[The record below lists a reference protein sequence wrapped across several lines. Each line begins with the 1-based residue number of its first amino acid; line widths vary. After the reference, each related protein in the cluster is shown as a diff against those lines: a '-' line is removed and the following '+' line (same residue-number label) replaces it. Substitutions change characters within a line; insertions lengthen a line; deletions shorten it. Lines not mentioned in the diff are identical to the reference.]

1 MRGTSTAGPTMNPVT
16 TASFVFLA
24 AHLVALVVRGYDD
37 TTLALVVSSL
47 LMFACSLSSAVHV
60 LGAKAALKF
69 VAIAV
74 VLGWFAEQMGASHG
88 WFFGEYD
95 YTDVLGPRIG
105 EVPAVIPL
113 MWFSLCYMGYV
124 IANLVVW
131 RAPVDG
137 SPRWSDAVVLTLL
150 AAMVV
155 TAFDLG
161 ADPYFV
167 YTLKAWIMV
176 EKNGWWFGETVQGFF
191 GWMFVSF
198 CIVFLFRLT
207 LRHTPP
213 LPWSPVS
220 RRHALVPVLMYA
232 GFMVFQ
238 MCVSHPMELRTIAF
252 FAMGMP
258 ILCALAGWQQWLP
271 SRKDAR

>member
-1 MRGTSTAGPTMNPVT
+1 MRGIATAPPTMNPVT

-47 LMFACSLSSAVHV
+47 LMFACCLASAVHL

-95 YTDVLGPRIG
+95 YTDVLGPRLG

-113 MWFSLCYMGYV
+113 MWFSLTYMGYV
-124 IANLVVW
+124 IANLIVW

-137 SPRWSDAVVLTLL
+137 SPAWFDAVVLSLL

-176 EKNGWWFGETVQGFF
+176 EKDGWWFGETVQGFF

-213 LPWSPVS
+213 LPWSPVN

-258 ILCALAGWQQWLP
+258 ILSALAGWQHWLP
-271 SRKDAR
+271 SREAAR

>member
-1 MRGTSTAGPTMNPVT
+1 MRGIATARPTMNPVT

-95 YTDVLGPRIG
+95 YTDVLGPRLG

-113 MWFSLCYMGYV
+113 MWFSLTYMGYV
-124 IANLVVW
+124 IANLIVW

-137 SPRWSDAVVLTLL
+137 SPRWFDAVVLSLL

-176 EKNGWWFGETVQGFF
+176 EKDGWWFGETVQGFF

-213 LPWSPVS
+213 LPWSPVN

-258 ILCALAGWQQWLP
+258 ILCALAGWQHWLQ
-271 SRKDAR
+271 SREAAR

>member
-1 MRGTSTAGPTMNPVT
+1 MRGIATARPTMNPVT

-95 YTDVLGPRIG
+95 YTDVLGPRLG
-105 EVPAVIPL
+105 DVPAVIPL
-113 MWFSLCYMGYV
+113 MWFSLTYMGYV
-124 IANLVVW
+124 IANLIVW

-137 SPRWSDAVVLTLL
+137 SPRWFDAVVLSLL

-176 EKNGWWFGETVQGFF
+176 EKDGWWFGETVQGFF

-213 LPWSPVS
+213 LPWSPVN

-258 ILCALAGWQQWLP
+258 ILCALAGWQHWLP
-271 SRKDAR
+271 SREAAR

>member
-1 MRGTSTAGPTMNPVT
+1 MNPVT

-95 YTDVLGPRIG
+95 YTDVLGPRLG

-113 MWFSLCYMGYV
+113 MWFSLTYMGYV
-124 IANLVVW
+124 IANLIVW

-137 SPRWSDAVVLTLL
+137 SPRWFDAVVLSLL

-176 EKNGWWFGETVQGFF
+176 EKDGWWFGETVQGFF

-213 LPWSPVS
+213 LPWSPVN

-258 ILCALAGWQQWLP
+258 ILCALAGWQHWLP
-271 SRKDAR
+271 SREAAR